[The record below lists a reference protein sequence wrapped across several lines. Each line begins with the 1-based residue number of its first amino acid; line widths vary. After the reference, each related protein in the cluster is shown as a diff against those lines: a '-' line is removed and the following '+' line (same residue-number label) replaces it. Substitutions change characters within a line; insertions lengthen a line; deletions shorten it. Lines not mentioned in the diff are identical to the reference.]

1 MMRELRIA
9 TRRSALALAQA
20 NRVADLLRS
29 RHPDVSVSLVQ
40 VDTAG
45 DTDPIAPIAELTE
58 LGAFVRSIQDAVI
71 GGRADLAVHALKDL
85 PAQGPDELVLSAY
98 PERVSPLDVLVGRRL
113 DEIIA
118 GAFVGTGSPR
128 RVAQLAQLRP
138 DLRTMEL
145 RGNVDTRLGKV
156 ARGEVAAAVLAEAGM
171 ERLGLRDSI
180 SERFGTD
187 RMVPAPGQGALAV
200 EARRGSAAAE
210 IAGTLDDM
218 GLRELLTAER
228 DLLAETGAGCRSALG
243 ALATRENGQI
253 RLDVFV
259 ADERG
264 PRRAVVFGDT
274 SQEVVAGAR
283 KEVGL

>member
-29 RHPDVSVSLVQ
+29 QHPDISVSLVQ
-40 VDTAG
+40 ADTAG
-45 DTDPIAPIAELTE
+45 DTDPNAPIAELTE

-71 GGRADLAVHALKDL
+71 GGRADLAVHSLKDL

-98 PERVSPLDVLVGRRL
+98 PERVSSLDVLVGRRL
-113 DEIIA
+113 DEIVA

-138 DLRTMEL
+138 DLRTKEL

-180 SERFGTD
+180 AERFGTD

-210 IAGTLDDM
+210 IAGTLDDV

-243 ALATRENGQI
+243 ALATRESGQI

-274 SQEVVAGAR
+274 SQEVVAEAR